1 MNSTATSNLPP
12 MVATVL
18 HAGSAQGDL
27 MRFGKEPKRPLLQ
40 ADGTEAKQPLAVST
54 AIYDGLAVLYT
65 EAEVGSM
72 LVVNLPNRPT
82 MGNLN
87 RILRGRG
94 LTPAMDYMAYRAKYD
109 VDGNKYPI
117 KDRPLVL
124 EKLSPTA
131 MKMSAG
137 KVSYGREMASQ
148 ARERGETDRALTHA
162 RQLGPKGRKGEMDAE
177 RERLAREGSA
187 TPLDD
192 ILGQAESPAP
202 ILPVNE
208 QEKLEQAEI
217 DALNSVTP
225 PSLEIGG

>member
-1 MNSTATSNLPP
+1 MNSPANSNLPQ

-27 MRFGKEPKRPLLQ
+27 MRFGKEPKRPQLQ
-40 ADGTEAKQPLAVST
+40 ADGTEAKHPLAVST

-65 EAEVGSM
+65 EAEVGAM
-72 LVVNLPNRPT
+72 VVVNLPNRPT

-87 RILRGRG
+87 RILKGRG
-94 LTPAMDYMAYRAKYD
+94 LVPAEDYMAYRAKFD

-124 EKLSPTA
+124 EKLSATP
-131 MKMSAG
+131 MKMSGG

-148 ARERGETDRALTHA
+148 ARERGESDLTLTHA
-162 RQLGPKGRKGEMDAE
+162 RQLGPKGRKGELAEE
-177 RERLAREGSA
+177 RERLAIAGTS

-192 ILGQAESPAP
+192 LLGEAESPAP
-202 ILPVNE
+202 LLPVNE
-208 QEKLEQAEI
+208 QEKLEQAEL
-217 DALNSVTP
+217 DALSRVVP